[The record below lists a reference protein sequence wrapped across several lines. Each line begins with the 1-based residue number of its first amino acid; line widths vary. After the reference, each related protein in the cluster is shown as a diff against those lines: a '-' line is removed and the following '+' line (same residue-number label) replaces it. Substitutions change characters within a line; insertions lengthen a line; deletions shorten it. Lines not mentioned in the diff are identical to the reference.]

1 MIQKMAKTDNE
12 SGALFEVNM
21 KFDINVRSMRHTNF
35 LHPGDLFCTL
45 ATYPSKH
52 GASTTDRLDDWI
64 FRYANVISAYVTQ
77 PLLPGLNRNLFRL
90 GMH

>member
-45 ATYPSKH
+45 ATYLSKH

-64 FRYANVISAYVTQ
+64 CSTWVCNTCMLKQCKDLTKI
-77 PLLPGLNRNLFRL
+77 
-90 GMH
+90 